1 MSQAIDVIPELHP
14 VADVEATACDDETIH
29 GDAVADEQ
37 VDEQVLALHRLFSEG
52 EDLGA
57 EGQHAEAADRFRSAR
72 EVARALGDAMSAAHA
87 DDRIAA
93 ALWEIGRLRD
103 AETHLRAALAVHDSG
118 SDSERSSWAR
128 FRLGWLLA
136 VDPSTEARRQE
147 ALELLGAARST
158 AADNEDRHRVASC
171 DEKAA
176 WVLAARGDLSDAIS
190 VLHKSVAVFDAIG
203 ADADCRVA
211 RANLAVQ
218 LIAAGMLDDAEF
230 QLREAWSS
238 GRKAGDS
245 DPGVATRLA
254 RLLADSG
261 RPEEALA
268 VLDEAA
274 TAIERAGRSEQA
286 AHHLAR
292 ARACNV
298 AQLRVAA
305 REAAEEA
312 LSCLRGALLP
322 GLHAEA
328 LEHLARCAEADAVA
342 VDGDEAAAL
351 RDRARALLG
360 ESISLYL
367 VADQPADARRLAADL
382 VPRPPSADDEAAEG
396 PVLTTGVY
404 L

>member
-1 MSQAIDVIPELHP
+1 M
-14 VADVEATACDDETIH
+14 
-29 GDAVADEQ
+29 
-37 VDEQVLALHRLFSEG
+37 
-52 EDLGA
+52 
-57 EGQHAEAADRFRSAR
+57 
-72 EVARALGDAMSAAHA
+72 
-87 DDRIAA
+87 
-93 ALWEIGRLRD
+93 
-103 AETHLRAALAVHDSG
+103 
-118 SDSERSSWAR
+118 
-128 FRLGWLLA
+128 
-136 VDPSTEARRQE
+136 
-147 ALELLGAARST
+147 GAAGPPGPPPR
-158 AADNEDRHRVASC
+158 
-171 DEKAA
+171 
-176 WVLAARGDLSDAIS
+176 
-190 VLHKSVAVFDAIG
+190 
-203 ADADCRVA
+203 
-211 RANLAVQ
+211 
-218 LIAAGMLDDAEF
+218 
-230 QLREAWSS
+230 
-238 GRKAGDS
+238 DS
-245 DPGVATRLA
+245 DPGVGTRLA

>member
-118 SDSERSSWAR
+118 S
-128 FRLGWLLA
+128 
-136 VDPSTEARRQE
+136 
-147 ALELLGAARST
+147 
-158 AADNEDRHRVASC
+158 
-171 DEKAA
+171 
-176 WVLAARGDLSDAIS
+176 VLAARGDLSDAIS

-245 DPGVATRLA
+245 DPGVGTRLA

-328 LEHLARCAEADAVA
+328 LEHLAVMR
-342 VDGDEAAAL
+342 L
-351 RDRARALLG
+351 RRFGTGRVPCLASRSR
-360 ESISLYL
+360 SISLL
-367 VADQPADARRLAADL
+367 TNRLMLGAWRRIWCRVHPARTMRLRK
-382 VPRPPSADDEAAEG
+382 VRC
-396 PVLTTGVY
+396 
-404 L
+404 